1 MRGACGVV
9 AVRRLV
15 TTGDLRVA
23 IAFVLGAL
31 IGSALL
37 QVVEALR

>member
-1 MRGACGVV
+1 M
-9 AVRRLV
+9 RRLV

-31 IGSALL
+31 IGAAML
-37 QVVEALR
+37 QVVQAMR